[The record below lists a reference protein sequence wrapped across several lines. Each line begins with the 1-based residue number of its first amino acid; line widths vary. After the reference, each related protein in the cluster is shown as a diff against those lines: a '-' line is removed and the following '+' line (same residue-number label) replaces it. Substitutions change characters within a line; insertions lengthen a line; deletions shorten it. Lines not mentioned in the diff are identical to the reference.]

1 METPRNDF
9 NEFSSSKE
17 TDGDGVQEF
26 LIFNSKGKSENCGGK
41 KILKTR
47 FRMWNGGD
55 VTTAICLQS
64 LLFK

>member
-41 KILKTR
+41 KNTQKP
-47 FRMWNGGD
+47 FQD
-55 VTTAICLQS
+55 VEWEDMTTAICLQS